1 MPTLCQWGKGGSVEP
16 EAQGDL
22 TISGRGM
29 VRGGIK
35 ASNLDFPQESPGE
48 CLSPEWL
55 WENFF
60 ALKLKIRI
68 QASMHGKLFRGKSR
82 EISMT
87 LDFHLRQQTTKN
99 RRKLVDAR
107 KISWLDN

>member
-1 MPTLCQWGKGGSVEP
+1 M
-16 EAQGDL
+16 

-55 WENFF
+55 WENIFYT
-60 ALKLKIRI
+60 KIKIGI
-68 QASMHGKLFRGKSR
+68 QAPMPEERSPGKCRGIDLTLNSASEHCMTNLVGICRLQNAHGISR
-82 EISMT
+82 TEVMVAIC
-87 LDFHLRQQTTKN
+87 
-99 RRKLVDAR
+99 
-107 KISWLDN
+107 IE